1 MEKTEIKNKKDLEK
15 FINKS
20 LPNHVPYLILTI
32 ERSKKYMVILS
43 TPIEQKIQE
52 FCDIFKLTN
61 IKIYNKNKTD
71 YNNTKIELSVQF
83 IY

>member
-52 FCDIFKLTN
+52 FCDIFKQQILRF
-61 IKIYNKNKTD
+61 IIKNKTD
-71 YNNTKIELSVQF
+71 YNNTKIE
-83 IY
+83 